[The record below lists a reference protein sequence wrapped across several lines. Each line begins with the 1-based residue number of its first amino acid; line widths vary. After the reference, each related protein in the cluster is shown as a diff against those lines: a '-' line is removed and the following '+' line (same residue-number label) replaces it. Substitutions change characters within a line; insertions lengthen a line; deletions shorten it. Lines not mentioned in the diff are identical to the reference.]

1 MIRSVGRTGPLKVFG
16 LVTWQLKYNLL
27 AVGVVAVTLLQT
39 PDVVDPADYAAILAT
54 AGIAASI
61 FVGFRN
67 TNAYQR
73 WWEARTLWGAIIN
86 DSRAMH
92 NGLSAIDTESAAIA
106 PILDRMRR
114 RQVRHAWQLTAQLRG
129 VAPLPGVVDLTEDP
143 SEATATELLNLQ
155 AQDVRRL
162 RADGHIDYQARVML
176 MSVNTNLLASQG
188 GLERIRNQP
197 MPIHYDMFIRTMAW
211 VFALVAFNLL
221 HVAAHFVGSIALGLL
236 FMVLFVSAERFGYF
250 LEQPMSNTVFDLPM
264 YRFCSTI
271 TGDLLGREHPLARP
285 REGDNAL
292 VWW

>member
-1 MIRSVGRTGPLKVFG
+1 MIRSVGRTGPVKVLG
-16 LVTWQLKYNLL
+16 LVSWQLKYNML
-27 AVGVVAVTLLQT
+27 AVGAVAAILLRA
-39 PDVVDPADYAAILAT
+39 PDVIDPADYSAILAT

-86 DSRAMH
+86 DSRAVH

-129 VAPLPGVVDLTEDP
+129 VAPLPGVVGLTEDP
-143 SEATATELLNLQ
+143 PEATAADLLNLQ

-162 RADGHIDYQARVML
+162 CADGHIDYQARVML

-197 MPIHYDMFIRTMAW
+197 MPIHYDMLIRTMTW

-236 FMVLFVSAERFGYF
+236 FMVLFVSAERFGYL

-271 TGDLLGREHPLARP
+271 TGDLLGRAHPLARP

>member
-1 MIRSVGRTGPLKVFG
+1 MIRSVGRTGPIKVLG
-16 LVTWQLKYNLL
+16 LVSWQLKYNLL
-27 AVGVVAVTLLQT
+27 AVAAVAAVLLNT

-73 WWEARTLWGAIIN
+73 WWEARTLWGNVIN
-86 DSRAMH
+86 DSRATH
-92 NGLSAIDTESAAIA
+92 NGLSAIDSESAAIA
-106 PILDRMRR
+106 PVLDRMRR
-114 RQVRHAWQLTAQLRG
+114 RQVRHAWQLAAQLRG
-129 VAPLPGVVDLTEDP
+129 VDPLPGVVDLTEDP
-143 SEATATELLNLQ
+143 PEATATDLLNLQ
-155 AQDVRRL
+155 AQDVKKL
-162 RADGHIDYQARVML
+162 CVGGHIDYQARVML

-211 VFALVAFNLL
+211 LFALVAFNLL
-221 HVAAHFVGSIALGLL
+221 HVAAHFVGSIALGLA
-236 FMVLFVSAERFGYF
+236 FMVMFISAERFGYF

-264 YRFCSTI
+264 YRFCATI
-271 TGDLLGREHPLARP
+271 TGDLLGRDHPLARP
-285 REGDNAL
+285 REGDTAL

>member
-27 AVGVVAVTLLQT
+27 AVGAVAVTLLQT

-236 FMVLFVSAERFGYF
+236 FMVLFISAERFGYF

-264 YRFCSTI
+264 YRFCGTI

-285 REGDNAL
+285 RESDNAL

>member
-27 AVGVVAVTLLQT
+27 AVGAVAVTLLQT

-236 FMVLFVSAERFGYF
+236 FMVLFISAERFGYF

-264 YRFCSTI
+264 YRFCGTI
-271 TGDLLGREHPLARP
+271 TGDLLGREHPLSRP
-285 REGDNAL
+285 READDAL

>member
-1 MIRSVGRTGPLKVFG
+1 MIRSVGRTGPFKVLG

-27 AVGVVAVTLLQT
+27 AVGVVAAVLLQT
-39 PDVVDPADYAAILAT
+39 PDTVDPADYAAILAT

-73 WWEARTLWGAIIN
+73 WWEARTLWGSIVN

-92 NGLSAIDTESAAIA
+92 NGLAAVDTGSDAIA
-106 PILDRMRR
+106 PVLDRMRR
-114 RQVRHAWQLTAQLRG
+114 RQVRHAWQLAAQLRA
-129 VAPLPGVVDLTEDP
+129 VEPLPGVVDLTGDP
-143 SEATATELLNLQ
+143 PDATATELLNRQ
-155 AQDVRRL
+155 AQDVGL
-162 RADGHIDYQARVML
+162 LFAGGHIDRQARVML
-176 MSVNTNLLASQG
+176 VSFNTNLLASQG

-197 MPIHYDMFIRTMAW
+197 MPVHYDMFIRTMAW

-250 LEQPMSNTVFDLPM
+250 LEKPMSNSVFDLPM
-264 YRFCSTI
+264 YRFCGTI
-271 TGDLLGREHPLARP
+271 TGDLLGRDHPLARP

>member
-1 MIRSVGRTGPLKVFG
+1 MIRSVGRTGPFKVLG

-27 AVGVVAVTLLQT
+27 AVGVVAAVLLQT
-39 PDVVDPADYAAILAT
+39 PDTVDPADYAAILAT

-73 WWEARTLWGAIIN
+73 WWEARTLWGSIVN

-92 NGLSAIDTESAAIA
+92 NGLAAVDTGSDAIA
-106 PILDRMRR
+106 PVLDRMRR
-114 RQVRHAWQLTAQLRG
+114 RQVRHAWQLAAQLRA
-129 VAPLPGVVDLTEDP
+129 VEPLPGVVDLTGDP
-143 SEATATELLNLQ
+143 PDATATELLNRQ
-155 AQDVRRL
+155 AQDVGL
-162 RADGHIDYQARVML
+162 LFAGGHIDRQARVML
-176 MSVNTNLLASQG
+176 VSFNTNLLASQG

-197 MPIHYDMFIRTMAW
+197 MPVHYDMFIRTMAW

-250 LEQPMSNTVFDLPM
+250 LEKPMSNSVFDLPM
-264 YRFCSTI
+264 YRFCGTI
-271 TGDLLGREHPLARP
+271 TGDLLGRDHTLARP

>member
-1 MIRSVGRTGPLKVFG
+1 MIRSVGRTGPVKVLG
-16 LVTWQLKYNLL
+16 LVSWQLKYNML
-27 AVGVVAVTLLQT
+27 AVGAVAAILLRA
-39 PDVVDPADYAAILAT
+39 PDVIDPANYSAILAT

-86 DSRAMH
+86 DSRAVH

-129 VAPLPGVVDLTEDP
+129 VAPLPGVVGLTEDP
-143 SEATATELLNLQ
+143 PEATAADLLNLQ

-162 RADGHIDYQARVML
+162 CADGHIDYQARVML

-197 MPIHYDMFIRTMAW
+197 MPIHYDMLIRTMTW

-236 FMVLFVSAERFGYF
+236 FMVLFVSAERFGYL

-271 TGDLLGREHPLARP
+271 TGDLLGRAHPLARP

>member
-1 MIRSVGRTGPLKVFG
+1 MIRSVGRTGPVKVLG
-16 LVTWQLKYNLL
+16 LVSWQLKYNML
-27 AVGVVAVTLLQT
+27 AVGAVAAILLRA
-39 PDVVDPADYAAILAT
+39 PDVIDPADYSAILAT

-86 DSRAMH
+86 DSRAVH

-129 VAPLPGVVDLTEDP
+129 VAPLPGVVELTEDP
-143 SEATATELLNLQ
+143 PEATAADLLNLQ

-162 RADGHIDYQARVML
+162 CADGHIDYQARVML

-197 MPIHYDMFIRTMAW
+197 MPIHYDMLIRTMTW

-236 FMVLFVSAERFGYF
+236 FMVLFVSAERFGYL

-271 TGDLLGREHPLARP
+271 TGDLLGRAHPLARP

>member
-27 AVGVVAVTLLQT
+27 AVGAVAVTLLQT

-285 REGDNAL
+285 RESDNAL